1 MEGFEEI
8 SEAAD
13 EGGDAAPTGGKGTRP
28 TRSRVSYLQQP
39 FTFQYLQNNDNSLRL
54 CGLR

>member
-1 MEGFEEI
+1 LMGVQDRDRMEDFEEI

-28 TRSRVSYLQQP
+28 TRSSSLLPATAVYIPVS
-39 FTFQYLQNNDNSLRL
+39 TE
-54 CGLR
+54 